1 MNKLRRETNESDS
14 LDIKKEDGHQ
24 PNKKKLITNL
34 LSHSWGEVYA
44 IYEKM
49 TQISRQSVIARIT
62 VKLNTK
68 L

>member
-1 MNKLRRETNESDS
+1 MNKLRRATNDSES

-24 PNKKKLITNL
+24 PNKKKLITNFT
-34 LSHSWGEVYA
+34 HSWGEVYG

>member
-1 MNKLRRETNESDS
+1 MNKLRRETNESES

-34 LSHSWGEVYA
+34 LSHSWGEVYG

-49 TQISRQSVIARIT
+49 TQISRQSVIVRIT